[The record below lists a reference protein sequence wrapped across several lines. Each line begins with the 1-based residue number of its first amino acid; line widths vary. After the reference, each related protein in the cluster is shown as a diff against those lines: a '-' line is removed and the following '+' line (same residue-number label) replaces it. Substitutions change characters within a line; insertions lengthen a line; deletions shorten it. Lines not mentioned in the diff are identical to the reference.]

1 MVPTQNYKRFFTEF
15 IRKHMVIFGPQ
26 IAHYVAARVA
36 GLTVDPNG
44 EVSEVQGEGTLILED
59 LVNAYSMLC
68 QPITQINLYT
78 LFEQYPD
85 IKAAYNQPV
94 GKVRLICSLTEQ
106 KA

>member
-1 MVPTQNYKRFFTEF
+1 MVTAQNYKKFLTEF
-15 IRKHMVIFGPQ
+15 IRRHMVIFGPQ
-26 IAHYVAARVA
+26 IAHGVASRVS
-36 GLTVDPNG
+36 GLTVDTTG
-44 EVSEVQGEGTLILED
+44 EVTEVTGDGVLVLED

-68 QPITQINLYT
+68 QPVTQINLYT

-106 KA
+106 RA